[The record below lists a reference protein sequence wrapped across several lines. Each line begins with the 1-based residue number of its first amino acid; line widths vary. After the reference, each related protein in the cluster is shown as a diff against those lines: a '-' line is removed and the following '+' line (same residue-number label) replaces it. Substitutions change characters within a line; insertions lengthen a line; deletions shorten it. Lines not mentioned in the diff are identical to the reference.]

1 MSSVSWHCWKIF
13 QNYSW
18 SFVNIH
24 LWGHYLTLFKT
35 SCYSPLQ
42 IEPNAVGIIW
52 SSACLC
58 MGSRNHPSPSF
69 SRNMWYTVGAP
80 GSQTKG
86 FQGEMFLCNQMRP
99 FHQCRKWSHWSW
111 RLSQLCK
118 SGPFYKIPVLFPI
131 SWVEYS
137 EWRNWVDAFAEYW
150 DSRGENK
157 SSPK

>member
-1 MSSVSWHCWKIF
+1 MSNVSWHCWKIF

-18 SFVNIH
+18 SFMNIH

-52 SSACLC
+52 ASAGLC
-58 MGSRNHPSPSF
+58 MGSRNHPSLSF
-69 SRNMWYTVGAP
+69 SWDMCDTVGAP

-86 FQGEMFLCNQMRP
+86 FQGDVFFYHSIDAVSCLTGPEG
-99 FHQCRKWSHWSW
+99 QC
-111 RLSQLCK
+111 SQLCI
-118 SGPFYKIPVLFPI
+118 SGSFYKIPGFFPI